1 MNPQGKSMDNGMA
14 RTGIPAAPGMPRGPE
29 SARLADAIGMLARAA
44 RRSLSKAR
52 PYRESDERLDLERLR
67 TAFQSFEGAA
77 ARLESSYELLRD
89 RVQELSTQL
98 TQAHGELAR
107 QLHEKQALAERQAT
121 LLRALPAGVV
131 VVDRDGQVAEAN
143 PAAERLLGTPLV
155 GTAWQAA
162 SARLAP
168 AAGNIEWLT
177 PGDEPRRI
185 GLEEQSIG
193 ADCGRILLLHDV
205 TEAHA
210 ARERVQRNQ
219 RLASMGEMAARF
231 AHQLRTPLAT
241 AMLYADRLE
250 RGALNEQDRSH
261 LGQRLLARLRNL
273 ERVTREM
280 LRFVSGERAAEKEI
294 AVGALLSEAA
304 EVMEPL
310 MAARGIAF
318 DWADHTGGAIL
329 HGDHRGLTAALLS
342 LLENAAQATAQ
353 GGKVCIDGMANSSRV
368 RIRVNDNGSGID
380 SQSLPRLFEPFYSTR
395 ADGTGLGLAIVKSV
409 IEAHGGSI
417 EVSSEQG
424 AGTCFTLI
432 LPCSRQSPPKAAARE
447 APDGER
453 AGGGLRS
460 SGAEREAA

>member
-1 MNPQGKSMDNGMA
+1 
-14 RTGIPAAPGMPRGPE
+14 
-29 SARLADAIGMLARAA
+29 
-44 RRSLSKAR
+44 
-52 PYRESDERLDLERLR
+52 
-67 TAFQSFEGAA
+67 
-77 ARLESSYELLRD
+77 
-89 RVQELSTQL
+89 
-98 TQAHGELAR
+98 
-107 QLHEKQALAERQAT
+107 

-318 DWADHTGGAIL
+318 DWADRTGGAIL
-329 HGDHRGLTAALLS
+329 HGDYRGLTAALLS